1 MHFYFYCNVHYER
14 ALSDRSM
21 SYVTNPWGRD
31 LVGGGG
37 GSVKY
42 GEKVELS

>member
-1 MHFYFYCNVHYER
+1 MDSYLYCNIHYER

-21 SYVTNPWGRD
+21 SYVTNPGGRD
-31 LVGGGG
+31 LVWGGGF
-37 GSVKY
+37 VKY